1 MLHMPKASFVHA
13 QFGAF
18 CRRPELRVHSS
29 ILRKESHIMKHQL
42 LRTLIVASFATMAC
56 SAGAE
61 NATPRELPN
70 GATPTTGTQNGT
82 PAQTP
87 PAGSYQSG
95 TSAYPSTGNSQAMR
109 GRMTNEQMRD
119 YMDARKACGSQP
131 APQMEICNND
141 VNKKYSSVDAKCQ
154 KVSGPALGDCLRG
167 ADHGG

>member
-1 MLHMPKASFVHA
+1 
-13 QFGAF
+13 
-18 CRRPELRVHSS
+18 
-29 ILRKESHIMKHQL
+29 
-42 LRTLIVASFATMAC
+42 MAC

-70 GATPTTGTQNGT
+70 GATPPTGTQNGT

-87 PAGSYQSG
+87 TPQSLQAPTNLG
-95 TSAYPSTGNSQAMR
+95 ATTSSLTGNSQTMR
-109 GRMTNEQMRD
+109 SRMTNEQMRD

-131 APQMEICNND
+131 APQMEMCNNE

-154 KVSGPALGDCLRG
+154 KVSGPALADCLRG

>member
-1 MLHMPKASFVHA
+1 
-13 QFGAF
+13 
-18 CRRPELRVHSS
+18 
-29 ILRKESHIMKHQL
+29 MKRQL
-42 LRTLIVASFATMAC
+42 LRSLIIASFATMAC

-70 GATPTTGTQNGT
+70 GQTPAMGTQNGT
-82 PAQTP
+82 AAQTP
-87 PAGSYQSG
+87 PAMDSQAG
-95 TSAYPSTGNSQAMR
+95 TSAYPAAGNSQTMR

-119 YMDARKACGSQP
+119 YMDARKSCASQS
-131 APQMEICNND
+131 APQMEMCNNE